1 MTLSLKAGFCMAIST
16 WQRSLEKNGS
26 KWNENV
32 DLKSIWTQKAT
43 FSFIFSHA
51 WDFQSFLIS
60 PVRPSWLGISAA
72 ETQSSSRGSSWTELS
87 SSAPPCPWPAPQ
99 SSSASSR
106 PPAVRLSDLAAGP
119 PWTFPTSPGWLAAL

>member
-16 WQRSLEKNGS
+16 WQRSLEKNRS
-26 KWNENV
+26 KLNENV

-43 FSFIFSHA
+43 FSFIFSLA

-72 ETQSSSRGSSWTELS
+72 ETQSSSRG
-87 SSAPPCPWPAPQ
+87 
-99 SSSASSR
+99 
-106 PPAVRLSDLAAGP
+106 
-119 PWTFPTSPGWLAAL
+119 